1 MREDVG
7 VASDRDTV
15 IDAAFRAH
23 AAGVYRLAF
32 SIVRDRA
39 AAEDVV
45 QDTFTRAW
53 DRFAAYDPERPIGA
67 WLHGITAHLAIDHA
81 RRSGMRRRLAVGWL
95 RPVAEPWEPD
105 ASAALAERDAAA
117 RLLDELP
124 PRTRAM
130 LVLRHAYGYDDRS
143 VGELVG
149 TSPGN
154 VRTQL
159 SRAHARLRALLEA
172 EARARADDAPEHG
185 RTLHADR

>member
-1 MREDVG
+1 MT
-7 VASDRDTV
+7 SDRDAV

-23 AAGVYRLAF
+23 AADVYRLAF
-32 SIVRDRA
+32 SVVRDRA
-39 AAEDVV
+39 AAEDVL
-45 QDTFTRAW
+45 QDTFARAW
-53 DRFAAYDPERPIGA
+53 ARFAAYDPDRPIGA
-67 WLHGITAHLAIDHA
+67 WLHGIAAHLAVDQA
-81 RRSGMRRRLAVGWL
+81 RRSGLRRRLALAWP
-95 RPVAEPWEPD
+95 RQVAEPWMPD
-105 ASAALAERDAAA
+105 ASAVLAERDAAA

-143 VGELVG
+143 VASLMG

-159 SRAHARLRALLEA
+159 SRAHARLRAMIEVGEQA
-172 EARARADDAPEHG
+172 GADNGREHG

>member
-1 MREDVG
+1 ME
-7 VASDRDTV
+7 SDRDAV
-15 IDAAFRAH
+15 IDEAFRAH
-23 AAGVYRLAF
+23 AADVYRLAF
-32 SIVRDRA
+32 SITRDRS

-45 QDTFTRAW
+45 QDTFARAF

-67 WLHGITAHLAIDHA
+67 WLHGIAAHLAVDHA
-81 RRSGMRRRLAVGWL
+81 RRSGARRRIALAWP
-95 RPVAEPWEPD
+95 RPAAEPD
-105 ASAALAERDAAA
+105 ASSALAERDAAA
-117 RLLDELP
+117 RLLDEMP

-159 SRAHARLRALLEA
+159 SRAHARLRALLDA
-172 EARARADDAPEHG
+172 EARARADDGPEHG

>member
-1 MREDVG
+1 VT
-7 VASDRDTV
+7 SDRDAV
-15 IDAAFRAH
+15 IDAAFRVH
-23 AAGVYRLAF
+23 AADVYRLAF
-32 SIVRDRA
+32 SVVRDRA

-45 QDTFTRAW
+45 QDTFARAW
-53 DRFAAYDPERPIGA
+53 GRFAAYDPARPIGA
-67 WLHGITAHLAIDHA
+67 WLHGIAAHLAVDHT
-81 RRSGMRRRLAVGWL
+81 RRSGLRRRLALGWP
-95 RPVAEPWEPD
+95 RPVAEAWAPD
-105 ASAALAERDAAA
+105 ASAGLAERDAAS

-143 VGELVG
+143 VADLVG

-172 EARARADDAPEHG
+172 EGRAGADDAPEHG

>member
-7 VASDRDTV
+7 VESDRDAV
-15 IDAAFRAH
+15 IDDAFRAH
-23 AAGVYRLAF
+23 AADVYRLAF
-32 SIVRDRA
+32 SITRDRS

-45 QDTFTRAW
+45 QDTFARAF
-53 DRFAAYDPERPIGA
+53 DRFAAYDSGRPIGA
-67 WLHGITAHLAIDHA
+67 WLHGIAAHLAVDQA
-81 RRSGMRRRLAVGWL
+81 RRSGARRRLALAWP
-95 RPVAEPWEPD
+95 RPAAEPD
-105 ASAALAERDAAA
+105 AASALAERDAAA

-143 VGELVG
+143 VAGLVG

-172 EARARADDAPEHG
+172 DERGADDAPEQG